1 MKRILAFALA
11 CLSAVMA
18 HATTTVSGNL
28 KTLNGTAQ
36 SSRSFVRFRLA
47 GCGGNQPRIIS
58 TAVLAPSGQGAD
70 WHIDFTPDAS
80 GAISGTLYSTRDAT
94 GNNGGEIDCGGS
106 TTSVW
111 YFMSIWVNG
120 KAGPEV
126 SVQALNGVTLNINS
140 VVPITQNPVVTAPSG
155 DTTYARLD
163 GSNAGFTGNVTH
175 NGHDDTGIGTVGAV
189 TGTIS
194 GNATVGGTLGVTGA
208 STLGSVSAGAVTA
221 TSVNSIQLVGA

>member
-94 GNNGGEIDCGGS
+94 GLLGGEVDCGGS

-120 KAGPEV
+120 KAGPSISTGAERRNAEYQQRGPDY
-126 SVQALNGVTLNINS
+126 SE
-140 VVPITQNPVVTAPSG
+140 PSG
-155 DTTYARLD
+155 DSAFWRHDVRQAGRLQRRLYRQHHPQR
-163 GSNAGFTGNVTH
+163 A
-175 NGHDDTGIGTVGAV
+175 
-189 TGTIS
+189 
-194 GNATVGGTLGVTGA
+194 
-208 STLGSVSAGAVTA
+208 
-221 TSVNSIQLVGA
+221 

>member
-11 CLSAVMA
+11 CLSAAMA
-18 HATTTVSGNL
+18 HATTTVTGNL

-94 GNNGGEIDCGGS
+94 GLLGGEIDCGGS

-163 GSNAGFTGNVTH
+163 GSNAGFTGNITH

-189 TGTIS
+189 TGAFS
-194 GNATVGGTLGVTGA
+194 GAL
-208 STLGSVSAGAVTA
+208 SAGAVTA
-221 TSVNSIQLVGA
+221 TSINNVQNCAQAASTAACQTAAGT